1 MIKIDKFFLPK
12 KEGIH
17 MGRSNI
23 GRFFRVLVPMMLLVC
38 WGATSSPAAEKLRIG
53 ALRLTSSAPLFI
65 ALEKRYFADEGLDVE
80 LKFMKSAQP
89 VAMALASGDVDVG
102 ATGLTAGLYN
112 AAANG
117 LKVSIVAD
125 KGRVWPGYKLV
136 GLMVSND
143 AWEKGVRTLGDL
155 KGKRVGITQVG
166 STFHYMLGNILTKNG
181 MDLKDVKPTP
191 LGGVKSMMDAVAANR
206 IETAFMVQP
215 FCSVMEKKKM
225 GHVMLWAGNE
235 MRYQIAA
242 IFISEKLAKNE
253 DISLKFLRAYIR
265 ACRFY
270 YDNCLTKK
278 EGLLVKGPGFDE
290 VIGYIA
296 KYTSRKPSLI
306 ALGLNYNDRNGKLFA
321 EDIQRQIDWY
331 HGHKMVEKRLDA
343 QKLVNME
350 LWRKALESLDR
361 K

>member
-1 MIKIDKFFLPK
+1 MGHWIIRCGYGLLAMTVFLV
-12 KEGIH
+12 
-17 MGRSNI
+17 S
-23 GRFFRVLVPMMLLVC
+23 
-38 WGATSSPAAEKLRIG
+38 WGAAPVAAKEKLVVG

-65 ALEKRYFADEGLDVE
+65 AAEKGYFANEGLDVT

-89 VAMALASGDVDVG
+89 VAMALASGDVQVG

-112 AAANG
+112 ASANG
-117 LKVSIVAD
+117 LKVAIVAD
-125 KGRVWPGYKLV
+125 KGRVWPDYRLV
-136 GLMVSND
+136 GLMVSNE
-143 AWEKGVRTLGDL
+143 AWTKGIRTVKDL
-155 KGKRVGITQVG
+155 KGKRVGVTQMG
-166 STFHYMLGNILTKNG
+166 STFHYMLGNILSANG
-181 MDLKDVKPTP
+181 MDLEDVKVTP

-215 FCSVMEKKKM
+215 FCTVMEKKQV
-225 GHVMLWAGNE
+225 GHVMLWAGDV

-242 IFISEKLAKNE
+242 IFFSAKMTENE
-253 DISLKFLRAYIR
+253 SLCLKFLRAYIR

-270 YDNCLTKK
+270 HDNCLARK
-278 EGLLVKGPGFDE
+278 GGVLVRGPGFDE

-306 ALGLNYNDRNGKLFA
+306 AMGLNYNDRDGRLFA

-331 HGHKMVEKRLDA
+331 HDHKMVGKRLSAD
-343 QKLVNME
+343 KVVNTD
-350 LWRKALESLDR
+350 LWQKALLSLDR

>member
-1 MIKIDKFFLPK
+1 MGQPNIKRPL
-12 KEGIH
+12 G
-17 MGRSNI
+17 
-23 GRFFRVLVPMMLLVC
+23 LLVVMVFLIC
-38 WGATSSPAAEKLRIG
+38 WSATSTVAAEKLRVG

-65 ALEKRYFADEGLDVE
+65 AVEKGYFADEGLDVE

-89 VAMALASGDVDVG
+89 VVMALAAGDVDVG

-125 KGRVWPGYKLV
+125 KGRVWPGYRLV

-143 AWEKGVRTLGDL
+143 AWEKGVRTLKDL
-155 KGKRVGITQVG
+155 KGRRVGITQMG
-166 STFHYMLGNILTKNG
+166 STFHYMLGNILARNG
-181 MDLKDVKPTP
+181 MELKDVHVTP
-191 LGGVKSMMDAVAANR
+191 LGGVKNMMDAVAANR

-215 FCSVMEKKKM
+215 FCTVMEKKEI
-225 GHVMLWAGNE
+225 GHVMLWAGDE

-242 IFISEKLAKNE
+242 IFFSGKLAENE
-253 DISLKFLRAYIR
+253 GLSLKFLRAYIR

-278 EGLLVKGPGFDE
+278 DRLLVKGPAFDE
-290 VIGYIA
+290 VIDYIA

-331 HGHKMVEKRLDA
+331 HVHKMVGKRLDA
-343 QKLVNME
+343 GEIVNME
-350 LWRKALESLDR
+350 LWQKALDSL
-361 K
+361 KQ

>member
-1 MIKIDKFFLPK
+1 MMGFINFGFVCRFLAIVGVFVYLGVSTA
-12 KEGIH
+12 E
-17 MGRSNI
+17 
-23 GRFFRVLVPMMLLVC
+23 
-38 WGATSSPAAEKLRIG
+38 AAEKLRVG

-65 ALEKRYFADEGLDVE
+65 AAEKGYFADEGLDVE

-89 VAMALASGDVDVG
+89 VAMALASGDIDVG

-117 LKVSIVAD
+117 LKVNIIAD

-136 GLMVSND
+136 GLMVSNN
-143 AWEKGVRTLGDL
+143 AWEKGVRNLSDL
-155 KGKRVGITQVG
+155 KNKRVGITQVG

-181 MDLKDVKPTP
+181 MDLKDVKPTT
-191 LGGVKSMMDAVAANR
+191 LGGVKSMMDTVAANR

-215 FCSVMEKKKM
+215 FCTVMEKKKM
-225 GHVMLWAGNE
+225 GHVMLWAGDE

-242 IFISEKLAKNE
+242 IFISEKVAKNE
-253 DISLKFLRAYIR
+253 ALGLKFMRAYIR

-278 EGLLVKGPGFDE
+278 DGLLVKGPGFDE

-296 KYTSRKPSLI
+296 KYTSRKPALI
-306 ALGLNYNDRNGKLFA
+306 ALGLNYNDRDGKLFA
-321 EDIQRQIDWY
+321 DDIQRQIDWY
-331 HGHKMVEKRLDA
+331 HDHKMVGKRLDA
-343 QKLVNME
+343 KEIVNME
-350 LWRKALESLDR
+350 LWQKAVRSLDQR
-361 K
+361 

>member
-1 MIKIDKFFLPK
+1 MGFSNFSFLY
-12 KEGIH
+12 
-17 MGRSNI
+17 R
-23 GRFFRVLVPMMLLVC
+23 LLALAGMFVC
-38 WGATSSPAAEKLRIG
+38 LGVSSAAAQEKLRVG
-53 ALRLTSSAPLFI
+53 ALRLTSSAPIFI
-65 ALEKRYFADEGLDVE
+65 AVEKGYFADEGLNVE
-80 LKFMKSAQP
+80 LKFMRSAQP

-125 KGRVWPGYKLV
+125 KGRVWPGYRLV

-143 AWEKGVRTLGDL
+143 AWEKGVRTLADL
-155 KGKRVGITQVG
+155 KGNRVGITQIG
-166 STFHYMLGNILTKNG
+166 STFHYMLGNILTQNG

-191 LGGVKSMMDAVAANR
+191 LGGVKNMMDAVAANR

-215 FCSVMEKKKM
+215 FCTVMEKKQV
-225 GHVMLWAGNE
+225 GHVMLWAGDE

-242 IFISEKLAKNE
+242 IFFSKKLAENE
-253 DISLKFLRAYIR
+253 ALSLKFLRAYIR

-278 EGLLVKGPGFDE
+278 DGLLVKGAGFDE

-306 ALGLNYNDRNGKLFA
+306 ALGLNYNDRDGKLFA
-321 EDIQRQIDWY
+321 GDIQRQIDWY
-331 HGHKMVEKRLDA
+331 HNHKMVGKRLDA
-343 QKLVNME
+343 QQIINME
-350 LWRKALESLDR
+350 IWRKALDSLDR
-361 K
+361 DR

>member
-1 MIKIDKFFLPK
+1 
-12 KEGIH
+12 
-17 MGRSNI
+17 MGHWIIRC
-23 GRFFRVLVPMMLLVC
+23 GYGLLAMTVLLVS
-38 WGATSSPAAEKLRIG
+38 WGVAPVAAKEKVVVG

-65 ALEKRYFADEGLDVE
+65 AAEKGYFAHEGLDVT

-89 VAMALASGDVDVG
+89 VAMALAAGDVDVG

-125 KGRVWPGYKLV
+125 KGRVWPGYRLV
-136 GLMVSND
+136 GIMVSND
-143 AWEKGVRTLGDL
+143 AWEKGVRTLKDL
-155 KGKRVGITQVG
+155 KGRRVGVTQMG
-166 STFHYMLGNILTKNG
+166 STFHYMLGNILARNG
-181 MDLKDVKPTP
+181 MELKDVHVTP
-191 LGGVKSMMDAVAANR
+191 LGGVKNMMDAVAANR

-215 FCSVMEKKKM
+215 FCTVMERKKI

-242 IFISEKLAKNE
+242 LFFSGKLAENE
-253 DISLKFLRAYIR
+253 GLSLKFLRAYIR

-270 YDNCLTKK
+270 YDNCLAQK
-278 EGLLVKGPGFDE
+278 GGVLVKGPGFDE

-306 ALGLNYNDRNGKLFA
+306 ASGLNYNDRNGKLFA

-331 HGHKMVEKRLDA
+331 HAHKMLGKNLDSA
-343 QKLVNME
+343 KIVNLKL
-350 LWRKALESLDR
+350 WQKALDSLE
-361 K
+361 

>member
-1 MIKIDKFFLPK
+1 
-12 KEGIH
+12 
-17 MGRSNI
+17 MGHSNI
-23 GRFFRVLVPMMLLVC
+23 GSVLRGLAIMILFCCL
-38 WGATSSPAAEKLRIG
+38 GGTSAAASEKLRVG

-65 ALEKRYFADEGLDVE
+65 AAEKGYFADEGLDVE

-89 VAMALASGDVDVG
+89 VALALAAGDVDVG

-125 KGRVWPGYKLV
+125 KGRVWPGYRLV

-143 AWEKGVRTLGDL
+143 AWEKGLKSLPDL

-215 FCSVMEKKKM
+215 FCTVMEKKKL
-225 GHVMLWAGNE
+225 GRVMLWAGDE

-242 IFISEKLAKNE
+242 IFFSEKLAENE
-253 DISLKFLRAYIR
+253 GLSLKFLRAYIR

-270 YDNCLTKK
+270 YDNCLIKK
-278 EGLLVKGPGFDE
+278 DGLPVKGPGFDE

-306 ALGLNYNDRNGKLFA
+306 SLGLNYNDRDGKLFA

-331 HGHKMVEKRLDA
+331 HDHKMVEKRLDA
-343 QKLVNME
+343 KKIINME
-350 LWRKALESLDR
+350 LWQKALNSLDP

>member
-1 MIKIDKFFLPK
+1 MSTA
-12 KEGIH
+12 E
-17 MGRSNI
+17 
-23 GRFFRVLVPMMLLVC
+23 
-38 WGATSSPAAEKLRIG
+38 AAEKLRVG

-65 ALEKRYFADEGLDVE
+65 AAEKGYFADEGLDVE

-89 VAMALASGDVDVG
+89 VAMALASGDIDVG

-112 AAANG
+112 AATNG

-143 AWEKGVRTLGDL
+143 AWEKGVRNLSDL
-155 KGKRVGITQVG
+155 KNKRVGITQVG

-191 LGGVKSMMDAVAANR
+191 LGGVKSMMDTVVANR

-215 FCSVMEKKKM
+215 FCTVMEKKKM
-225 GHVMLWAGNE
+225 GHVMLWAGDA

-242 IFISEKLAKNE
+242 IFISEKIAKNE
-253 DISLKFLRAYIR
+253 ALGLKFMRAYIR

-278 EGLLVKGPGFDE
+278 DGLLVKGPGFDE
-290 VIGYIA
+290 VLGYIA
-296 KYTSRKPSLI
+296 KYTSRKPALI
-306 ALGLNYNDRNGKLFA
+306 ALGLNYNDRDGKLFA
-321 EDIQRQIDWY
+321 GDIQRQIDWY
-331 HGHKMVEKRLDA
+331 HAHKMVGKRLDA
-343 QKLVNME
+343 KEIVNME
-350 LWRKALESLDR
+350 LWRKAVRSLDR

>member
-1 MIKIDKFFLPK
+1 
-12 KEGIH
+12 
-17 MGRSNI
+17 MGHWIIRC
-23 GRFFRVLVPMMLLVC
+23 GYGLLAMTVLLVS
-38 WGATSSPAAEKLRIG
+38 WGAAPVAAGEKLVVG

-65 ALEKRYFADEGLDVE
+65 AAEKGYFVEEGLDVT

-89 VAMALASGDVDVG
+89 VAMALAAGDVDVG

-117 LKVSIVAD
+117 LNVSIVAD
-125 KGRVWPGYKLV
+125 KGRVWPGYRLV
-136 GLMVSND
+136 GLMVSNE
-143 AWEKGVRTLGDL
+143 AWDKGIRTLSDL
-155 KGKRVGITQVG
+155 RGNRVGITQMG

-215 FCSVMEKKKM
+215 FCTVMEQKKV
-225 GHVMLWAGNE
+225 GHVMLWAGDE

-242 IFISEKLAKNE
+242 IFFSEKMAENHGL
-253 DISLKFLRAYIR
+253 SVKFLRAYIR

-270 YDNCLTKK
+270 YDNCLMKK
-278 EGLLVKGPGFDE
+278 NGLLEKGPGFDE

-306 ALGLNYNDRNGKLFA
+306 ALGLNYNDRDGRLFA

-331 HGHKMVEKRLDA
+331 HDHKMVGKSLDA
-343 QKLVNME
+343 AKIVNLKL
-350 LWRKALESLDR
+350 WQKALDSLR
-361 K
+361 

>member
-1 MIKIDKFFLPK
+1 
-12 KEGIH
+12 
-17 MGRSNI
+17 MGFQNFSFVYRLLALA
-23 GRFFRVLVPMMLLVC
+23 VLFVGLAV
-38 WGATSSPAAEKLRIG
+38 GPAWAETKLRVG

-65 ALEKRYFADEGLDVE
+65 AVEKGYFADEGLNVE
-80 LKFMKSAQP
+80 LKFMRSAQP

-125 KGRVWPGYKLV
+125 KGRVWPGYRLV

-143 AWEKGVRTLGDL
+143 AWEKGIRTLADL
-155 KGKRVGITQVG
+155 KGNRVGITQIG

-191 LGGVKSMMDAVAANR
+191 LGGVKNMMDAVAANR

-215 FCSVMEKKKM
+215 FCTVMEKTQV
-225 GHVMLWAGNE
+225 GHVMLWAGDD

-242 IFISEKLAKNE
+242 IFFSEKLAENE
-253 DISLKFLRAYIR
+253 DLSLKFLRAYIR

-270 YDNCLTKK
+270 YDNCLTQKD
-278 EGLLVKGPGFDE
+278 GLLVKGQGFDE

-306 ALGLNYNDRNGKLFA
+306 ALGLNYNDRDGKLFA
-321 EDIQRQIDWY
+321 GDIQRQIDWY
-331 HGHKMVEKRLDA
+331 HSRKMVGKRLDA
-343 QKLVNME
+343 KQIVNME
-350 LWRKALESLDR
+350 IWQKALNSLD
-361 K
+361 KK

>member
-1 MIKIDKFFLPK
+1 MGQPDIK
-12 KEGIH
+12 
-17 MGRSNI
+17 
-23 GRFFRVLVPMMLLVC
+23 RFFGLLVLMVIFIC
-38 WGATSSPAAEKLRIG
+38 FSATSTVAAEKLRVG

-65 ALEKRYFADEGLDVE
+65 AAEKGYFAHEGLDVE

-89 VAMALASGDVDVG
+89 VAMALASGDIDVG

-143 AWEKGVRTLGDL
+143 AWDKGVRTLSDL

-166 STFHYMLGNILTKNG
+166 STFHYMLGNILKKNG
-181 MDLKDVKPTP
+181 MDLNDVKPTP

-215 FCSVMEKKKM
+215 FCTVMEKKKL
-225 GHVMLWAGNE
+225 GHVMLWAGDE

-242 IFISEKLAKNE
+242 IFISEKMNKNE
-253 DISLKFLRAYIR
+253 SLSLKFLRAYIR

-278 EGLLVKGPGFDE
+278 DGVLVKGPGFDE
-290 VIGYIA
+290 VIGFIA

-306 ALGLNYNDRNGKLFA
+306 AMGLNYNDRDGKLFA
-321 EDIQRQIDWY
+321 GDIERQVNWY
-331 HGHKMVEKRLDA
+331 HDHKMVGKRLDA
-343 QKLVNME
+343 REMVNME
-350 LWRKALESLDR
+350 LWRKAVASLDGN
-361 K
+361 

>member
-1 MIKIDKFFLPK
+1 MVQPNIKHPL
-12 KEGIH
+12 G
-17 MGRSNI
+17 
-23 GRFFRVLVPMMLLVC
+23 LLVLMVLLIC
-38 WGATSSPAAEKLRIG
+38 WSATSTVAAEKLRVG

-65 ALEKRYFADEGLDVE
+65 AAEKGYFADEGLDVE

-89 VAMALASGDVDVG
+89 VAMALAAGDVDVG

-143 AWEKGVRTLGDL
+143 VWEKGVRNLSDL

-181 MDLKDVKPTP
+181 MDLKDVKATP

-215 FCSVMEKKKM
+215 FCTVMEKKKM
-225 GHVMLWAGNE
+225 GHVMLWAGDE

-242 IFISEKLAKNE
+242 IFISEKIAKNE
-253 DISLKFLRAYIR
+253 TVGLKFMRAYIR

-278 EGLLVKGPGFDE
+278 DGVLVKGPGFND
-290 VIGYIA
+290 VIDYIA
-296 KYTSRKPSLI
+296 KYTSRKPALI
-306 ALGLNYNDRNGKLFA
+306 SLGLNYNDRDGKLFA

-331 HGHKMVEKRLDA
+331 HDHKMVGKRLDA
-343 QKLVNME
+343 KEIVNME
-350 LWRKALESLDR
+350 LWQKAVQSLDR

>member
-1 MIKIDKFFLPK
+1 MVHLTI
-12 KEGIH
+12 
-17 MGRSNI
+17 R
-23 GRFFRVLVPMMLLVC
+23 RVFNLLVL
-38 WGATSSPAAEKLRIG
+38 AFLIVFVNSAFAFADEKIQVG

-65 ALEKRYFADEGLDVE
+65 AAEKGYFADEGLNVE

-89 VAMALASGDVDVG
+89 VAMALASGDIDVG

-117 LKVSIVAD
+117 LNVSIVAD
-125 KGRVWPGYKLV
+125 KGRIWPEYRLIA
-136 GLMVSND
+136 LMVSND
-143 AWEKGVRTLGDL
+143 AWEKGIRTLADL
-155 KGKRVGITQVG
+155 KGKRVGVTQMG
-166 STFHYMLGNILTKNG
+166 STFHYILGNILSQNG
-181 MDLKDVKPTP
+181 MDLRDVKVTP
-191 LGGVKSMMDAVAANR
+191 LGGVKNMMDAVAANR

-215 FCSVMEKKKM
+215 FCTVMEKKGM

-235 MRYQIAA
+235 MHYQIAA
-242 IFISEKLAKNE
+242 IFFSEKMIQNE
-253 DISLKFLRAYIR
+253 TLGLKFLRAYIR

-278 EGLLVKGPGFDE
+278 DGVLVKGPEFDE

-296 KYTSRKPSLI
+296 KYTSRKPALI
-306 ALGLNYNDRNGKLFA
+306 ALGLNYNDRNGKLLA

-331 HGHKMVEKRLDA
+331 HSHKMVGKKLDA
-343 QKLVNME
+343 KRIVN
-350 LWRKALESLDR
+350 LKPWRKALESLDR

>member
-1 MIKIDKFFLPK
+1 MGFSNFRFIYRILAIAGVLGFL
-12 KEGIH
+12 
-17 MGRSNI
+17 SVNN
-23 GRFFRVLVPMMLLVC
+23 
-38 WGATSSPAAEKLRIG
+38 AAAEEKLCVG
-53 ALRLTSSAPLFI
+53 VLRLTSSAPLFI
-65 ALEKRYFADEGLDVE
+65 ATERGYFADEGLDVE

-89 VAMALASGDVDVG
+89 VAMALAAGDVDVG

-112 AAANG
+112 AALNG

-125 KGRVWPGYKLV
+125 KGRVWPGYRLV

-143 AWEKGVRTLGDL
+143 AWEKGVRSLSDL

-166 STFHYMLGNILTKNG
+166 STFHYMLGNILKKNG

-191 LGGVKSMMDAVAANR
+191 LGGVKSMMDVVAANR

-215 FCSVMEKKKM
+215 FCTVMEKKKM
-225 GHVMLWAGNE
+225 GHVMLWAGDE

-242 IFISEKLAKNE
+242 IFLSEKMAKNE
-253 DISLKFLRAYIR
+253 ALSLKFMRAYIR

-270 YDNCLTKK
+270 YDNCLRK
-278 EGLLVKGPGFDE
+278 EDGQFIKGPGFDE

-306 ALGLNYNDRNGKLFA
+306 SLGLNYNDRDGKLFA

-331 HGHKMVEKRLDA
+331 HDHKMVGKRLDA
-343 QKLVNME
+343 GEIVNME
-350 LWRKALESLDR
+350 LWQKAVRSLDR

>member
-1 MIKIDKFFLPK
+1 MGQPNIKHPL
-12 KEGIH
+12 GLLAL
-17 MGRSNI
+17 M
-23 GRFFRVLVPMMLLVC
+23 VLLICLS
-38 WGATSSPAAEKLRIG
+38 ATSTVAAEKLRVG

-65 ALEKRYFADEGLDVE
+65 AVEKGYFAHEGLDVE

-89 VAMALASGDVDVG
+89 VAMALAAGDVDVG

-125 KGRVWPGYKLV
+125 KGRVWPGYRLV

-143 AWEKGVRTLGDL
+143 AWEKGVRSLSDL
-155 KGKRVGITQVG
+155 EGKRVGITQVG
-166 STFHYMLGNILTKNG
+166 STFHYMLGNILSKNG

-191 LGGVKSMMDAVAANR
+191 LGGVKSMMDAVAADR
-206 IETAFMVQP
+206 IDTAFMVQP
-215 FCSVMEKKKM
+215 FCTVMEKKKL
-225 GHVMLWAGNE
+225 GRVMLWAGDE

-242 IFISEKLAKNE
+242 IFISEKMKKNE
-253 DISLKFLRAYIR
+253 SLSLKFMRAYIR

-278 EGLLVKGPGFDE
+278 DGALVKGPGFDE

-306 ALGLNYNDRNGKLFA
+306 ALGFNYNDRDGKLFA

-331 HGHKMVEKRLDA
+331 HDHKMVGKRLDA
-343 QKLVNME
+343 KGIVNME
-350 LWRKALESLDR
+350 LWRKAVRSLDG

>member
-1 MIKIDKFFLPK
+1 
-12 KEGIH
+12 
-17 MGRSNI
+17 MGFPNFSIVYR
-23 GRFFRVLVPMMLLVC
+23 LLALAGLFVC
-38 WGATSSPAAEKLRIG
+38 LAVGSAWAETKLRIG

-65 ALEKRYFADEGLDVE
+65 AAEKGYFADEGLDVE

-89 VAMALASGDVDVG
+89 VAMALAAGDIDVG

-143 AWEKGVRTLGDL
+143 AWEKGVRTLHDL
-155 KGKRVGITQVG
+155 KGKRVGITQIG

-191 LGGVKSMMDAVAANR
+191 LGGVKNMMDAVAANR

-215 FCSVMEKKKM
+215 FCTVMEKKKL
-225 GHVMLWAGNE
+225 GHVMLWAGDE

-242 IFISEKLAKNE
+242 IFLSEKLAKNV
-253 DISLKFLRAYIR
+253 DRSLKFLRAYIR

-278 EGLLVKGPGFDE
+278 DGLLAKGPGFNE

-306 ALGLNYNDRNGKLFA
+306 ALGLNYNDRDGRLFA
-321 EDIQRQIDWY
+321 GDIQRQIDWY
-331 HGHKMVEKRLDA
+331 HAHKMIEKKLDA
-343 QKLVNME
+343 QGIVNME
-350 LWRKALESLDR
+350 LWQQALDSLDR

>member
-1 MIKIDKFFLPK
+1 
-12 KEGIH
+12 

-23 GRFFRVLVPMMLLVC
+23 RRFFRVLVPVMLLVC
-38 WGATSSPAAEKLRIG
+38 WSAASSPAAEKLRIG

-65 ALEKRYFADEGLDVE
+65 ALEKGYFADEGLDVE

-143 AWEKGVRTLGDL
+143 AWEKGVRTLADL

-242 IFISEKLAKNE
+242 IFISEKLATNE
-253 DISLKFLRAYIR
+253 DLSLKFLRAYIR

-278 EGLLVKGPGFDE
+278 DGVLVKGPDFDE

-306 ALGLNYNDRNGKLFA
+306 SLGLNYNDRDGKLFA

-331 HGHKMVEKRLDA
+331 HDHKMVEKRLDA

>member
-1 MIKIDKFFLPK
+1 MIQWGMKRCLCVLGLVMAFFCWTGNSFAAADK
-12 KEGIH
+12 
-17 MGRSNI
+17 
-23 GRFFRVLVPMMLLVC
+23 LVV
-38 WGATSSPAAEKLRIG
+38 G

-65 ALEKRYFADEGLDVE
+65 AAEKGYFAHEGLDVT

-89 VAMALASGDVDVG
+89 VAMALASGDVDMG

-125 KGRVWPGYKLV
+125 KGRVWPGYRLV
-136 GLMVSND
+136 GLMAGND
-143 AWEKGVRTLGDL
+143 AWEKGVRHLGDL
-155 KGKRVGITQVG
+155 KGRRVGVTQMG
-166 STFHYMLGNILTKNG
+166 STFHYMLGNILSKNNLS
-181 MDLKDVKPTP
+181 LKDVHVTP
-191 LGGVKSMMDAVAANR
+191 LGGVKNMMDAVAADR

-215 FCSVMEKKKM
+215 FCTVMEKKKM
-225 GHVMLWAGNE
+225 GHVMLWAGDE

-242 IFISEKLAKNE
+242 LFFSEKLAKNE
-253 DISLKFLRAYIR
+253 TLSVKFLRAYIR

-270 YDNCLTKK
+270 YDNCLARRD
-278 EGLLVKGPGFDE
+278 GVLVKGPGFDE

-306 ALGLNYNDRNGKLFA
+306 ALGLNYNDRNGELFF
-321 EDIQRQIDWY
+321 EDIQCQIDWY
-331 HGHKMVEKRLDA
+331 YAHKMVGKRLDA
-343 QKLVNME
+343 GEIVNME
-350 LWRKALESLDR
+350 LWRKALDSL